1 MPPVSVTMQ
10 ARNLPEPLTLPA
22 AGWADPPPAVVPEDA
37 AVVAEDPP
45 ALGAALVEDVPAPE
59 VPDWPEVLGLELPH
73 AAAAMASTATPAAT
87 LIAPTRGRHLRA
99 WRAWSGLTS
108 DWVNIAPPSLAP
120 SLGSGPLLEPRQAL
134 ESVHAL
140 PTTDG
145 FDGGTISPPTA
156 EDGARRGPRRSG
168 GPPATFLPMVDRAD
182 WPALREAAV
191 AVAARAYAPYSGLH
205 VGAAALTDAGT
216 VVTGCNVENSSLGLT
231 LCAECG
237 VVSALRAG
245 GASSL
250 VAVSVVAGDGRPL
263 APCGRCRQVLLD
275 HGGPGILVD
284 AGEGAEPATLGS
296 LLPGAFDDAELTRRR
311 G

>member
-99 WRAWSGLTS
+99 QRASPGLTS

-120 SLGSGPLLEPRQAL
+120 SLGSGPLLKTPLGAGIPTHAPHRRRIRWRDYIAL
-134 ESVHAL
+134 HCAGRS
-140 PTTDG
+140 T
-145 FDGGTISPPTA
+145 
-156 EDGARRGPRRSG
+156 GAVRGRRARDASG
-168 GPPATFLPMVDRAD
+168 RPPAGTGEVKRIACYG
-182 WPALREAAV
+182 PA
-191 AVAARAYAPYSGLH
+191 
-205 VGAAALTDAGT
+205 
-216 VVTGCNVENSSLGLT
+216 
-231 LCAECG
+231 
-237 VVSALRAG
+237 
-245 GASSL
+245 
-250 VAVSVVAGDGRPL
+250 DGRPGRL
-263 APCGRCRQVLLD
+263 AGAQGGGGGGGRSGLRALLGPAR
-275 HGGPGILVD
+275 GGGRPH
-284 AGEGAEPATLGS
+284 
-296 LLPGAFDDAELTRRR
+296 RRR
-311 G
+311 DGGHRLQR